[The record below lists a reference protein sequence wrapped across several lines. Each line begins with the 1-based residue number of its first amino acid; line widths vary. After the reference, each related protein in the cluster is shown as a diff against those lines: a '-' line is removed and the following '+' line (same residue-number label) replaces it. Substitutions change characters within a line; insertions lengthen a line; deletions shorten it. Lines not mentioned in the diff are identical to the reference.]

1 MTSNP
6 ETRSEVSL
14 DEAEFFRSLPPAL
27 LQQVRPQVRE
37 RGYLRR
43 KVLFREGQ
51 PAEFLWAVR
60 RGEVRIVKTTP
71 DARVMTLENIHPGEI
86 FGAVAAL
93 EGSTYPATAETVTDC
108 AVWRLSRV
116 SLLGLVRAN
125 PALSRDILAIIARR
139 LRGAH
144 SRLRSVAYDP
154 AEARLAQAL
163 LRAARDGEA
172 HVTRRELAEDAGTTV
187 ETAIRVLRRLER
199 EGVVRGEVNH
209 LGILDEEQLR
219 RVAGQEPGDS

>member
-1 MTSNP
+1 MTV
-6 ETRSEVSL
+6 TATAVEVAL
-14 DEAEFFRSLPPAL
+14 AEAEFFRSLPPERLA
-27 LQQVRPQVRE
+27 QVRLQVRE
-37 RGYLRR
+37 RAYPRR

-71 DARVMTLENIHPGEI
+71 DGRVITLESIHPGEI

-93 EGSTYPATAETVTDC
+93 EGSTYPATAETTADSV
-108 AVWRLSRV
+108 VWRLSRV
-116 SLLGLVRAN
+116 SLLALVKVE
-125 PALSRDILAIIARR
+125 PALSREILAIIARR

-144 SRLRSVAYDP
+144 VRLRSTAYDP

-163 LRAARDGEA
+163 LRATREGEA

-199 EGVVRGEVNH
+199 EGIVRGEVNR
-209 LGILDEEQLR
+209 LDLLDEARLR
-219 RVAGQEPGDS
+219 RVAGLDEGG

>member
-1 MTSNP
+1 MTSKL
-6 ETRSEVSL
+6 ETRPEVSL
-14 DEAEFFRSLPPAL
+14 AEAEFFRSLAPEL
-27 LQQVRPQVRE
+27 LEQVRPQVRE

-60 RGEVRIVKTTP
+60 RGEVRIVKTTA
-71 DARVMTLENIHPGEI
+71 DARVITLENIHPGEI

-93 EGSTYPATAETVTDC
+93 EGSTYPATAETTTDC
-108 AVWRLSRV
+108 SVWRLSRV
-116 SLLGLVRAN
+116 SLLGLVRMN
-125 PALSRDILAIIARR
+125 PALSREILAIIARR

-144 SRLRSVAYDP
+144 ARLRSVAYDP

-163 LRAARDGEA
+163 LRVACNGEA

-199 EGVVRGEVNH
+199 EGILRGEVNH
-209 LGILDEEQLR
+209 LGILDETELR
-219 RVAGQEPGDS
+219 RLAGQGAGDD